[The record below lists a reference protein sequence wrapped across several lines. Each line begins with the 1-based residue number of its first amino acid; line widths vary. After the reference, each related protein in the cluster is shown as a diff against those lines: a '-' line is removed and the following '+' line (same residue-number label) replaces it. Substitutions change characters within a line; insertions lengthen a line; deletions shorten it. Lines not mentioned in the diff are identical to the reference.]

1 MAKTTLIENGR
12 VICPGQGID
21 KRLNLLL
28 AGGTVAELTEGRPE
42 ADETIDATGLI
53 VAPGLID
60 MHVHLRE
67 PGLEGAETIATGSAA
82 AVAGGFTTIACMPNT
97 EPAVDNEAGTEFIL
111 LQAER
116 AALARIYPVG
126 AVTKGRLGRELAEI
140 GQVSRAGAVAFSD
153 DGSPIHNA
161 EIMRRGLEYA
171 RMFDRVVIEHCED
184 PDLSGEG
191 VMNEGTMSTILG
203 LPGIPSASEEVA
215 IARNIILARLTGAR
229 LHVAHVST
237 AGGVELIRR
246 GKAAGALVTAEVTPH
261 HLALTDECVR
271 TYDPVFKMNPP
282 LRTASDVAAL
292 RDGLRDG
299 TIDVI
304 ASDHAPHPPE
314 SKQVEFSQA
323 PFGVIG
329 LESMLPVAI
338 TELIDEVL
346 DWPGL
351 IATLTVA
358 PAAVLGIDRGTLRPG
373 ADADVTL
380 IRPDQRWT
388 LDVDRFR
395 SRSRNCPFHGR
406 EVTGRAVRTIVGGTT
421 RFRAD

>member
-67 PGLEGAETIATGSAA
+67 PGMEGAETIATGSAA

-246 GKAAGALVTAEVTPH
+246 GKAAGAHVTAEVTPH

-282 LRTASDVAAL
+282 LRTADDVAAL

-329 LESMLPVAI
+329 LESLLPVAI

-388 LDVDRFR
+388 LDVERFR

-406 EVTGRAVRTIVGGTT
+406 EVTGRAVRTIVGGNT